1 VSTTLLLVALAA
13 ADPGA
18 SASTVLGTGLLGPP
32 LRQDGYQ
39 VRPPSSFHMARMDL
53 FHGTRAGSVTTSSA
67 TPRYLSAALLDRD
80 GEDAATMLIAII
92 EAPLSLGPSSRD
104 ELSTAVLRHFRDEL
118 DQPFVLE
125 RADVQGQA
133 APRVQVLGSVR
144 QGSQL
149 RRILVAAF
157 PGEGRHVVV
166 LFSVPS
172 GRWDELKPTLE
183 ASLDTLRPELT
194 TAGPPRQW
202 RWAFAALMAS
212 LLLLSIGLWKR
223 RQAARS
229 EAG

>member
-1 VSTTLLLVALAA
+1 VSTTLLLVVLAA
-13 ADPGA
+13 ADPGSPA
-18 SASTVLGTGLLGPP
+18 PALPGPALLGAA

-39 VRPPSSFHMARMDL
+39 VRPPSTFHMARMDL
-53 FHGTRAGSVTTSSA
+53 FHGTRAGCVALAAS

-80 GEDAATMLIAII
+80 GEDASTMLIAII

-125 RADVQGQA
+125 RAEVQGQA

-144 QGSQL
+144 AGSQL

-157 PGEGRHVVV
+157 PGDGRHVVV

-172 GRWDELKPTLE
+172 GRWDELRPTLE
-183 ASLDTLRPELT
+183 ASLDTLRPELPQ
-194 TAGPPRQW
+194 AGPPRQW
-202 RWAFAALMAS
+202 RWAFAALMGS
-212 LLLLSIGLWKR
+212 LLLLSVGLWKR
-223 RQAARS
+223 RQASRG